1 MVSEE
6 YYKTCILVTLT
17 FVVTLTFD
25 SRSRNIVHMLAGY
38 EMHLSSKYE
47 VNPTNGLA
55 EIAVLAQKCEK
66 KSPFWRTFWAL
77 VTLTLGSKSQKTA

>member
-1 MVSEE
+1 M
-6 YYKTCILVTLT
+6 VTLT
-17 FVVTLTFD
+17 FLATLTLG

-66 KSPFWRTFWAL
+66 NRRFGTRFWP
-77 VTLTLGSKSQKTA
+77 